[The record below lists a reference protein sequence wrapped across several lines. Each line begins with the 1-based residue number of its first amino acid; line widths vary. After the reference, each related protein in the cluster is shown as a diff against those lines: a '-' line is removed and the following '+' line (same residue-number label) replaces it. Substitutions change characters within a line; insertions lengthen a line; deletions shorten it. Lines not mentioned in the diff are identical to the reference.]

1 MTFLLRLLQLVAG
14 NAIQGISV
22 ATLVR
27 ANLGLPGWD
36 VFHQGLAGT
45 FSLALGTMVVMVSLL
60 VLLLWIPLRERPGI
74 GTIVNAL
81 AVGTF
86 VNLGLAWVPVVEGLG
101 VRVAMLGLGTVGFG
115 LGTAMYIGA
124 NLGPGPRDGLMTG
137 IARRGYSVRAARTF
151 IEVVA
156 LGVGWLLG
164 GVVGV
169 GTVVF
174 SLAVGPLV
182 QFFLPW
188 LVHTHW
194 SAPLSAR
201 AARSTAR
208 PAARPRGQG

>member
-1 MTFLLRLLQLVAG
+1 MTFVLRLLQLVAG

-36 VFHQGLAGT
+36 VFHQGVAGT
-45 FSLALGTMVVMVSLL
+45 LDLALGTVVVLVSLL

-81 AVGTF
+81 AVGVF
-86 VNLGLAWVPVVEGLG
+86 VNLGLVAVPVVESLP
-101 VRVAMLGLGTVGFG
+101 VRSTMLVAGTVGFAV
-115 LGTAMYIGA
+115 GTAMYIGA
-124 NLGPGPRDGLMTG
+124 ALGPGPRDGLMTG

-151 IEVVA
+151 IEIVA
-156 LGVGWLLG
+156 LAIGWLLG

-182 QFFLPW
+182 QWFLPW
-188 LVHTHW
+188 LVHTRW
-194 SAPLSAR
+194 SERVPVR
-201 AARSTAR
+201 AAA
-208 PAARPRGQG
+208 PPG

>member
-1 MTFLLRLLQLVAG
+1 MLAGMTFALRLLQLVAG

-36 VFHQGLAGT
+36 VFHQGLAET
-45 FSLALGTMVVMVSLL
+45 FGLALGTVVVLVSLL
-60 VLLLWIPLRERPGI
+60 VLLLWIPLRERPGV
-74 GTIVNAL
+74 GTVVNAL

-86 VNLGLAWVPVVEGLG
+86 VNLGLAWLPVVEGLG
-101 VRVAMLGLGTVGFG
+101 LRSAMLVAGTVGFS

-124 NLGPGPRDGLMTG
+124 ALGPGPRDGLMTG

-151 IEVVA
+151 IEIVA
-156 LGVGWLLG
+156 LLVGWLLG

-182 QFFLPW
+182 QWFLPG
-188 LVHTHW
+188 LAHTRW
-194 SAPLSAR
+194 SERVPVR
-201 AARSTAR
+201 AAA
-208 PAARPRGQG
+208 PPG

>member
-1 MTFLLRLLQLVAG
+1 MALV
-14 NAIQGISV
+14 
-22 ATLVR
+22 VR

-45 FSLALGTMVVMVSLL
+45 LSLALGTAVVIVSFS

-74 GTIVNAL
+74 GTLVNAL
-81 AVGTF
+81 AVGVF
-86 VNLGLAWVPVVEGLG
+86 INLALERLPEFEGLG
-101 VRVAMLGLGTVGFG
+101 VRSAAMLLGTATFA

-124 NLGPGPRDGLMTG
+124 DLGPGPRDGLMTG

-174 SLAVGPLV
+174 ALVVGPLV
-182 QFFLPW
+182 QVFLPW
-188 LVHTHW
+188 LAHTRW
-194 SAPLSAR
+194 SSRRGSARGPAPL
-201 AARSTAR
+201 
-208 PAARPRGQG
+208 G